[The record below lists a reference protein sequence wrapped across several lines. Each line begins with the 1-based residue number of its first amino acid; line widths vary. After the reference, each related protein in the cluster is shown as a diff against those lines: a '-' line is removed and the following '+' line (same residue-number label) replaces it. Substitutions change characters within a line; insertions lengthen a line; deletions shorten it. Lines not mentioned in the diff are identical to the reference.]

1 MKKRIL
7 TVAAIIVCLA
17 LLGAGTLAYF
27 TDEATAHNVITSNGI
42 DIEIAEYHLSE
53 KDELEPYPS
62 EPIAV
67 MPGVSVS
74 KIVQVDNLDA
84 TAWIRANVTI
94 VVKDAEGVPMNLS
107 ADTLASIIALDYN
120 TEAWT
125 AKDGWFYHNEPV
137 AKGDSTES
145 LFETVKFSGP
155 NMTNEYQNC
164 TVEII
169 VDAQATQHANNGATA
184 LEAAGWPAA

>member
-42 DIEIAEYHLSE
+42 DIDIKEWQEVDGDIV
-53 KDELEPYPS
+53 PYPDK
-62 EPIAV
+62 PIPV
-67 MPGVSVS
+67 MPGTNLS
-74 KIVQVDNLDA
+74 KIVEVANKDA

-94 VVKDAEGVPMNLS
+94 VVKDAEGKMMNLS

-137 AKGDSTES
+137 AKGDSTAS
-145 LFETVKFSGP
+145 LFETVQFSGP

-169 VDAQATQHANNGATA
+169 VDAQATQFANNGATVE
-184 LEAAGWPAA
+184 EAAGWPAA